1 MDTQWITMIHVRNLK
16 KGDDNMILQYGD
28 IIEFPDNNTFK
39 INGIEQVVPIKFDTI
54 DEQWV
59 VCAQKDATHM
69 LVVANT
75 SRNIDSSKNEYVMI
89 EIGKCDNLYLLA
101 DAIVD

>member
-1 MDTQWITMIHVRNLK
+1 MAHFQF
-16 KGDDNMILQYGD
+16 GDKLDLTNASYFTIKS
-28 IIEFPDNNTFK
+28 IED
-39 INGIEQVVPIKFDTI
+39 VVPIKYDPL

-69 LVVANT
+69 LVVIT
-75 SRNIDSSKNEYVMI
+75 TYNEIKGLVI